1 MRGYWNQPE
10 ETAVALRGGWMHT
23 SDVGYVDED
32 GFIFIVDR
40 LKDMIISG
48 GENVYSTE
56 VEHVIYQH
64 TAVAECAVIGIP
76 HKKWGEAVHAIVLPK
91 QGAVL
96 TEEEI
101 MNHCR
106 QHIAGYKCPRSVEI
120 RHDPMP
126 MSGAGKILKKV
137 LRAPYWAEQDRQIS

>member
-1 MRGYWNQPE
+1 M
-10 ETAVALRGGWMHT
+10 
-23 SDVGYVDED
+23 
-32 GFIFIVDR
+32 
-40 LKDMIISG
+40 
-48 GENVYSTE
+48 YSTE

-76 HKKWGEAVHAIVLPK
+76 HEKWGESVHAIVVPK
-91 QGAVL
+91 QGAFL
-96 TEEEI
+96 TEEEV